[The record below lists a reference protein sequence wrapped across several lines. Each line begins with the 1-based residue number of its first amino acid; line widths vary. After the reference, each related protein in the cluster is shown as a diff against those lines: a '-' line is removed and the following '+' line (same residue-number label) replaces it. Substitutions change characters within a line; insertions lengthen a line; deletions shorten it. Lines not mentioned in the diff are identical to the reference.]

1 MTWSA
6 EHDALDARTRRT
18 VVLRDG
24 EPASLDEALRAWR
37 DDESFRACF
46 LGELASSPYAAYFWE
61 TPPVT
66 RDTLDRAFEF
76 VLKDAPSLARV
87 PAQPDAFREHY
98 AGSHADVATFWNLG
112 RDALLVAPT
121 PTGEFPHL
129 AAFTAAADPG
139 QQHALWRAVGA
150 AAEERLSDEPLWIS
164 TSGLGVYWLHVRL
177 DSTPKYY
184 THAPYRNA

>member
-6 EHDALDARTRRT
+6 RHEELDARTRKT
-18 VVLRDG
+18 CVLRDAAD
-24 EPASLDEALRAWR
+24 ASFGDVIRAWQE
-37 DDESFRACF
+37 DDSFRVFF
-46 LGELASSPYAAYFWE
+46 LADLASSPYLAYFWE

-66 RDTLDRAFEF
+66 RNTLDHAFEF
-76 VLKDAPSLARV
+76 VLKDAPPLAHV
-87 PAQPDAFREHY
+87 AAEPNVFREHFRT
-98 AGSHADVATFWNLG
+98 AHEGVATFWNLG

-121 PTGEFPHL
+121 PTDDFAHL
-129 AAFTAAADPG
+129 ASFTSTAAPQ

-150 AAEERLSDEPLWIS
+150 AAEERLGDDPLWIS

-184 THAPYRNA
+184 THTPYR